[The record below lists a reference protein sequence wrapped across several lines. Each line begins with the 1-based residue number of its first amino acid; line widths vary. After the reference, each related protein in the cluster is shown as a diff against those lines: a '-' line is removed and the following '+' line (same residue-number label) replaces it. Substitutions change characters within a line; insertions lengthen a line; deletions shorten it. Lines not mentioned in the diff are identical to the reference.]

1 MLDREQEAGIETE
14 VATVEEEEKG
24 RKERTPVHEEEEE
37 RILVKKE
44 DCTTDPV
51 PQNFEME

>member
-1 MLDREQEAGIETE
+1 MDCEQEEGIVTE
-14 VATVEEEEKG
+14 VATVEEKEKG
-24 RKERTPVHEEEEE
+24 KKERTPVHEEVEE
-37 RILVKKE
+37 RIPVKKE

>member
-1 MLDREQEAGIETE
+1 MLDCEQEAGVETE
-14 VATVEEEEKG
+14 VATVEEKEEGK
-24 RKERTPVHEEEEE
+24 KERTPVHEEEEE

-51 PQNFEME
+51 LQNFEME